1 MATADAI
8 ASCVPELLVRRLVAD
23 PGSAGSPHA
32 DRVPGA
38 LLLADI
44 SGFTAIT
51 DRLARR
57 GPAGAEALS
66 GLLNGA
72 FGRLLTLTG
81 EAGGDV
87 VKFAGDALLVCW
99 PAAGDDPI
107 GALAGAARRAA
118 GCAQAMQATLQ
129 DYASDEGIRLS
140 LRVGIGAGEVVLL
153 DVGGVRDRRELL
165 VAGPA
170 VAQTTGAIAKA
181 RPGQVVVAPEAWALV
196 ADACVGERV
205 AGGVGLTWAPPAPPA
220 EQSAPPAPP
229 DGLEA
234 MLVPYL
240 PRALLGPL
248 RAGHG
253 EWLAELRRVT
263 LALVHLPGL
272 DHTVTLDRAQRV
284 MQALQGAL
292 YRYEGSVN
300 KLSVDDKGT
309 VLVAALGLPPLAHE
323 DDPARGVRAALAM
336 QAALA
341 GFGERAAIGV
351 TTGRVFCGVVGDR
364 RRREYT
370 MLGAVVNLAA
380 RLMQAASGGILC
392 DAATA
397 RLAGAAVAFDE
408 LPSVTVKGYADPVA
422 VYQPG
427 GGAKAAVRPVR
438 TPPVGTLVGRTVERD
453 QLAERLRMLIQTRTG
468 APGRAS
474 VVVIEGEAGIGK
486 SRLVAE
492 LLERARAA
500 GVQVLAG
507 AGDAI
512 ERNTPY
518 HAWREIFLRL
528 PAVDATGDLEASRRT
543 VLDLL
548 GPDRETRQLVP
559 LLNAV
564 LPLEW
569 SETART
575 AELSPQGRAELTRRL
590 LLRLLQAGIG
600 GAPTVLVLEDAHW
613 LDSASTALLLA
624 VSQQLS
630 QLLVMITT
638 RPPDERGALVDDL
651 GWAGYRRLL
660 QVPQTRRLILD
671 ALPPNDVETL
681 VCQRLRV
688 AAVPEA
694 VASFIQGKAEGSPLF
709 SEELAYA
716 LRDAGLIRL
725 VDGRCQLAPG
735 VGDLSGVHL
744 PDTVHGVITSRIDRL
759 SPSQELTLK
768 VASVIGQVFALRVL
782 RDVHPVQEAAAVLLD
797 DLEALAA
804 ANLTA
809 LDTPQPDLAY
819 LFKHIITQE
828 AAYNLMLVSQRQQ
841 LHRSVAEWYERT
853 HAGALT
859 AHAPLLAHH
868 WQAAAVPGKAISYL
882 EQASTQALRTG
893 AYQEAVRGFS
903 RMLQLEDRPRG
914 PGKPEAGRGSRSQA
928 RHRPPDAP
936 TIRRA
941 RWEHQLGDAYLGLGQ
956 LAPAR
961 EHLHA
966 ALALLNR
973 RMPASGRRLAIG
985 LTWQLAQQLR
995 NRLLPR
1001 APVARSP
1008 EARAALLEAAEV
1020 YERLYV
1026 LDFYANRR
1034 TEAIHEAVKGLNLA
1048 EAAGSEAAVAR
1059 LTVVCGVSVGF
1070 LPLHRLARSYI
1081 QQAFTAAGEAA
1092 DPLVR
1097 AWVLQF
1103 AALYGIGM
1111 GQWAQATAHLGEAA
1125 AIMRQFEDRRRL
1137 GEINVLRAC
1146 VAYAQGD
1153 LGRTAALLTEL
1164 RRYADQSRDAQLQ
1177 AWALIA
1183 QATTA
1188 ARSGDLDQAALL
1200 LQGRRA
1206 PALQALLHL
1215 RQGDWQAAREA
1226 VQVALASAGVA
1237 PIKCYWLDLY
1247 ATTAEAAIALWHA
1260 SRQRGPGE
1268 QAVARAAAGQAMRS
1282 LRRYAHVF
1290 PIGQPR
1296 ALLCQGLL
1304 AWVQGRPIQ
1313 ARKAWRRSLAAAE
1326 RLGMRYDQLLA
1337 HLQLGRHGDPSER
1350 HEHLARARQ
1359 LFTQLGTGGPVAG
1372 LEALAAHLP

>member
-1 MATADAI
+1 MAMVATDAI
-8 ASCVPELLVRRLVAD
+8 ASCVPDLLVRRLLAE

-44 SGFTAIT
+44 SGFTAIAE
-51 DRLARR
+51 RLAQR

-66 GLLNGA
+66 RLLNGA
-72 FGRLLTLTG
+72 FGRLLALTG
-81 EAGGDV
+81 AAGGDV
-87 VKFAGDALLVCW
+87 LKFAGDALLVCW
-99 PAAGDDPI
+99 PVTSGDPV
-107 GALAGAARRAA
+107 GALAAMTRRAA
-118 GCAQAMQATLQ
+118 GCALAMQATLR

-165 VAGPA
+165 VSGSA
-170 VAQTTGAIAKA
+170 VPQTTGAATKA
-181 RPGQVVVAPEAWALV
+181 QPDQVLVAPGAWALL
-196 ADACVGERV
+196 ADVCAGERV
-205 AGGVGLTWAPPAPPA
+205 AGGVRLRWAPAPPA
-220 EQSAPPAPP
+220 EEPPPP
-229 DGLEA
+229 PPPTGLDA
-234 MLVPYL
+234 LLMPYL
-240 PRALLGPL
+240 PRALLGSL

-263 LALVHLPGL
+263 LAFVNLPGL
-272 DHTVTLDRAQRV
+272 DHIATLDRAQRA
-284 MQALQGAL
+284 MQALQTAL

-323 DDPARGVRAALAM
+323 DDPARAVKAARAM
-336 QAALA
+336 QAALS
-341 GFGERAAIGV
+341 GLGERAAIGV
-351 TTGRVFCGVVGDR
+351 TTGRVFCGVVGDQ

-380 RLMQAASGGILC
+380 RLMQAAPGGILC

-397 RLAGAAVAFDE
+397 RAAGAAVTFDE
-408 LPSVTVKGYADPVA
+408 LPAVPVKGYAGPVA
-422 VYQPG
+422 VYRPRG
-427 GGAKAAVRPVR
+427 VAKAAVGPAR
-438 TPPVGTLVGRTVERD
+438 TAPVGTLVGRTVEWD
-453 QLAERLRMLIQTRTG
+453 QLTERLRLLVQASSG
-468 APGRAS
+468 APGQAS

-492 LLERARAA
+492 LVAQARGA

-507 AGDAI
+507 AGDAV

-518 HAWREIFLRL
+518 HAWREVFLRL
-528 PAVDATGDLEASRRT
+528 PAVAAAGDLEARRRA

-548 GPDRETRQLVP
+548 GPDPEARELVP
-559 LLNAV
+559 LLNVV

-569 SETART
+569 PQSART
-575 AELSPQGRAELTRRL
+575 AELSPQGRADLTRRL
-590 LLRLLQAGIG
+590 LVRLLQAAIG
-600 GAPTVLVLEDAHW
+600 GAPAVLVLEDGHW
-613 LDSASTALLLA
+613 LDSASSALLLA
-624 VSQQLS
+624 VSRQS
-630 QLLVMITT
+630 APLLVVVAT
-638 RPPDERGALVDDL
+638 RPQEEQGALVDDL

-660 QVPQTRRLILD
+660 QAPQTQRLVLD
-671 ALPPNDVETL
+671 ALPPRDVEAL
-681 VCQRLRV
+681 VCERLGV

-694 VASFIQGKAEGSPLF
+694 VASLIQAKAEGSPLF

-716 LRDAGLIRL
+716 LRDARLIRL

-735 VGDLSGVHL
+735 VGDLSSLHL
-744 PDTVHGVITSRIDRL
+744 PDTVHGVITGRIDRL
-759 SPSQELTLK
+759 TPAQQLTLK
-768 VASVIGQVFALRVL
+768 AASVIGRVFALRIL
-782 RDVHPVQEAAAVLLD
+782 RDVHPMQEAVATLLD
-797 DLEALAA
+797 DLVALQA

-809 LDTPQPDLAY
+809 LDTLEPDLAY
-819 LFKHIITQE
+819 LFKHVITQE
-828 AAYNLMLVSQRQQ
+828 AAYDLMLMSQRRQ

-853 HAGALT
+853 HAGALA

-868 WQAAAVPGKAISYL
+868 WQAAAVSDKAIGYL

-893 AYQEAVRGFS
+893 AYQEAVRGFW
-903 RMLQLEDRPRG
+903 RMLQLDDRPRG
-914 PGKPEAGRGSRSQA
+914 PAA
-928 RHRPPDAP
+928 RHAAPDAP

-956 LAPAR
+956 LGPAR

-973 RMPASGRRLAIG
+973 RMPASGRRLAVG
-985 LTWQLAQQLR
+985 LAWQVAQQVR

-1001 APVARSP
+1001 TPVAGSP

-1020 YERLYV
+1020 YGRLYV
-1026 LDFYANRR
+1026 LDFYANQRAE
-1034 TEAIHEAVKGLNLA
+1034 TIHEAVKGLNLA

-1059 LTVVCGVSVGF
+1059 LTAVCGVSVGF

-1081 QQAFTAAGEAA
+1081 QRALAAASEGA
-1092 DPLVR
+1092 DPVVR

-1103 AALYGIGM
+1103 AALYGIGV
-1111 GQWAQATAHLGEAA
+1111 GQWAQATAHLEEAA
-1125 AIMRQFEDRRRL
+1125 EILRQFEDRRRL

-1153 LGRTAALLTEL
+1153 LGRTTALLEEL
-1164 RRYADQSRDAQLQ
+1164 RRYAGQSRDTQLQ
-1177 AWALIA
+1177 AWALLA
-1183 QATTA
+1183 QATSA
-1188 ARSGDLDQAALL
+1188 VRSGDPDQAALL

-1206 PALQALLHL
+1206 PALEALLHL
-1215 RQGDWQAAREA
+1215 RQGDWQAACDA
-1226 VQVALASAGVA
+1226 VQAALASARVA

-1247 ATTAEAAIALWHA
+1247 ATTTEAAIALWHA
-1260 SRQRGPGE
+1260 SHQRGPGE
-1268 QAVARAAAGQAMRS
+1268 QATARAAAGQAMRS

-1304 AWVQGRPIQ
+1304 AWVAGRPVG

-1337 HLQLGRHGDPSER
+1337 HQQLGRHGDPRER
-1350 HEHLARARQ
+1350 LEHLNRARQ
-1359 LFTQLGTGGPVAG
+1359 LFTELGIGGELAG
-1372 LEALAAHLP
+1372 LETLAAHLP

>member
-1 MATADAI
+1 MAMVATDAI
-8 ASCVPELLVRRLVAD
+8 ASCVPDLLVRRLLAE

-44 SGFTAIT
+44 SGFTAIAE
-51 DRLARR
+51 RLAQR

-66 GLLNGA
+66 RLLNGA
-72 FGRLLTLTG
+72 FGRLLALTG
-81 EAGGDV
+81 AAGGDV
-87 VKFAGDALLVCW
+87 LKFAGDALLVCW
-99 PAAGDDPI
+99 PVTSGDPV
-107 GALAGAARRAA
+107 GALAAMTRRAA
-118 GCAQAMQATLQ
+118 GCALAMQATLR

-165 VAGPA
+165 VSGSA
-170 VAQTTGAIAKA
+170 VPQTTGAATKA
-181 RPGQVVVAPEAWALV
+181 QPDQVLVAPGAWALL
-196 ADACVGERV
+196 ADVCAGERV
-205 AGGVGLTWAPPAPPA
+205 AGGVRLRWAPAPPA
-220 EQSAPPAPP
+220 EEPPPP
-229 DGLEA
+229 PPPTGLDA
-234 MLVPYL
+234 LLMPYL
-240 PRALLGPL
+240 PRALLGSL

-263 LALVHLPGL
+263 LAFVNLPGL
-272 DHTVTLDRAQRV
+272 DHIATLDRAQRA
-284 MQALQGAL
+284 MQALQTAL

-323 DDPARGVRAALAM
+323 DDPARAVKAARAM
-336 QAALA
+336 QAALS
-341 GFGERAAIGV
+341 GLGERAAIGV
-351 TTGRVFCGVVGDR
+351 TTGRVFCGVVGDQ

-380 RLMQAASGGILC
+380 RLMQAAPGGILC

-397 RLAGAAVAFDE
+397 RAAGAAVTFDE
-408 LPSVTVKGYADPVA
+408 LPAVPVKGYADPVA
-422 VYQPG
+422 VYRPRG
-427 GGAKAAVRPVR
+427 VAKAAVGPAR
-438 TPPVGTLVGRTVERD
+438 TAPVGTLVGRTVERD
-453 QLAERLRMLIQTRTG
+453 QLTERLRLLVQASSG
-468 APGRAS
+468 APGQAS
-474 VVVIEGEAGIGK
+474 VMVIEGEAGIGK

-492 LLERARAA
+492 LVAQARGAD
-500 GVQVLAG
+500 VQVLAG
-507 AGDAI
+507 AGDAV

-518 HAWREIFLRL
+518 HAWREVFLRL
-528 PAVDATGDLEASRRT
+528 PAVAAAGDLEARRRA

-548 GPDRETRQLVP
+548 GPDPEARELVP
-559 LLNAV
+559 LLNVV

-569 SETART
+569 PQSART
-575 AELSPQGRAELTRRL
+575 AELSPQGRADLTRRL
-590 LLRLLQAGIG
+590 LVRLLQAAIG
-600 GAPTVLVLEDAHW
+600 GAPAVLVLEDGHW
-613 LDSASTALLLA
+613 LDSASSALLLA
-624 VSQQLS
+624 VSRQS
-630 QLLVMITT
+630 APLLVVVAT
-638 RPPDERGALVDDL
+638 RPQEEQGALVDDL

-660 QVPQTRRLILD
+660 QAPQTQRLVLD
-671 ALPPNDVETL
+671 ALPPRDVEAL
-681 VCQRLRV
+681 VCERLGV

-694 VASFIQGKAEGSPLF
+694 VASLIQAKAEGSPLF

-716 LRDAGLIRL
+716 LRDARLIRL

-735 VGDLSGVHL
+735 VGDLSSLHL
-744 PDTVHGVITSRIDRL
+744 PDTVHGVITGRIDRL
-759 SPSQELTLK
+759 TPAQQLTLK
-768 VASVIGQVFALRVL
+768 AASVIGRVFALRIL
-782 RDVHPVQEAAAVLLD
+782 RDVHPMQEAVATLLD
-797 DLEALAA
+797 DLVALQA

-809 LDTPQPDLAY
+809 LDTLEPDLAY
-819 LFKHIITQE
+819 LFKHVITQE
-828 AAYNLMLVSQRQQ
+828 AAYDLMLMSQRRQ

-853 HAGALT
+853 HAGALA

-868 WQAAAVPGKAISYL
+868 WQAAAVSDKAIGYL

-893 AYQEAVRGFS
+893 AYQEAVRGFW
-903 RMLQLEDRPRG
+903 RMLQLDDRPRG
-914 PGKPEAGRGSRSQA
+914 PAA
-928 RHRPPDAP
+928 RHAAPDAP

-956 LAPAR
+956 LGPAR

-973 RMPASGRRLAIG
+973 RMPASGRRLAVG
-985 LTWQLAQQLR
+985 LAWQVAQQVR

-1001 APVARSP
+1001 TPVAGSP

-1020 YERLYV
+1020 YGRLYV
-1026 LDFYANRR
+1026 LDFYANQRAE
-1034 TEAIHEAVKGLNLA
+1034 TIHEAVKGLNLA

-1059 LTVVCGVSVGF
+1059 LTAVCGVSVGF

-1081 QQAFTAAGEAA
+1081 QRALAAASEGA
-1092 DPLVR
+1092 DPVVR

-1103 AALYGIGM
+1103 AALYGIGV
-1111 GQWAQATAHLGEAA
+1111 GQWAQATAHLEEAA
-1125 AIMRQFEDRRRL
+1125 EILRQFEDRRRL

-1153 LGRTAALLTEL
+1153 LGRTAALLAEL
-1164 RRYADQSRDAQLQ
+1164 RRYADQIHDAQLQ

-1268 QAVARAAAGQAMRS
+1268 QATARAAAGQAMRS

-1304 AWVQGRPIQ
+1304 AWVGERPDR

-1337 HLQLGRHGDPSER
+1337 HQQLGRHGDPSER

-1359 LFTQLGTGGPVAG
+1359 LSTQLGTGGPVAG

>member
-1 MATADAI
+1 MAMVATDAI
-8 ASCVPELLVRRLVAD
+8 ASCVPDLLVRRLLAE

-44 SGFTAIT
+44 SGFTAIAE
-51 DRLARR
+51 RLAQR

-66 GLLNGA
+66 RLLNGA
-72 FGRLLTLTG
+72 FGRLLALTG
-81 EAGGDV
+81 AAGGDV
-87 VKFAGDALLVCW
+87 LKFAGDALLVCW
-99 PAAGDDPI
+99 PVTSGDPV
-107 GALAGAARRAA
+107 GALAAMTRRAA
-118 GCAQAMQATLQ
+118 GCALAMQATLR

-165 VAGPA
+165 VSGSA
-170 VAQTTGAIAKA
+170 VPQTTGAATKA
-181 RPGQVVVAPEAWALV
+181 QPDQVLVAPGAWALL
-196 ADACVGERV
+196 ADVCAGERV
-205 AGGVGLTWAPPAPPA
+205 AGGVRLRWAPAPPA
-220 EQSAPPAPP
+220 EEPPPP
-229 DGLEA
+229 PPPTGLDA
-234 MLVPYL
+234 LLMPYL
-240 PRALLGPL
+240 PRALLGSL

-263 LALVHLPGL
+263 LAFVNLPGL
-272 DHTVTLDRAQRV
+272 DHIATLDRAQRA
-284 MQALQGAL
+284 MQALQTAL

-323 DDPARGVRAALAM
+323 DDPARAVKAARAM
-336 QAALA
+336 QAALS
-341 GFGERAAIGV
+341 GLGERAAIGV
-351 TTGRVFCGVVGDR
+351 TTGRVFCGVVGDQ

-380 RLMQAASGGILC
+380 RLMQAAPGGILC

-397 RLAGAAVAFDE
+397 RAAGAAVTFDE
-408 LPSVTVKGYADPVA
+408 LPAVPVKGYADPVA
-422 VYQPG
+422 VYRPRG
-427 GGAKAAVRPVR
+427 VAKAAVGPAR
-438 TPPVGTLVGRTVERD
+438 TAPVGTLVGRTVERD
-453 QLAERLRMLIQTRTG
+453 QLTERLRLLVQASSG
-468 APGRAS
+468 APGQAS
-474 VVVIEGEAGIGK
+474 VMVIEGEAGIGK

-492 LLERARAA
+492 LVAQARGAD
-500 GVQVLAG
+500 VQVLAG
-507 AGDAI
+507 AGDAV

-518 HAWREIFLRL
+518 HAWREVFLRL
-528 PAVDATGDLEASRRT
+528 PAVAAAGDLEARRRA

-548 GPDRETRQLVP
+548 GPDPEARELVP
-559 LLNAV
+559 LLNVV

-569 SETART
+569 PQSART
-575 AELSPQGRAELTRRL
+575 AELSPQGRADLTRRL
-590 LLRLLQAGIG
+590 LVRLL
-600 GAPTVLVLEDAHW
+600 EDGHW
-613 LDSASTALLLA
+613 LDSASSALLLA
-624 VSQQLS
+624 VSRQS
-630 QLLVMITT
+630 APLLVVVAT
-638 RPPDERGALVDDL
+638 RPQEEQGALVDDL

-660 QVPQTRRLILD
+660 QAPQTQRLVLD
-671 ALPPNDVETL
+671 ALPPRDVEAL
-681 VCQRLRV
+681 VCERLGV

-694 VASFIQGKAEGSPLF
+694 VASLIQAKAEGSPLF

-716 LRDAGLIRL
+716 LRDARLIRL

-735 VGDLSGVHL
+735 VGDLSSLHL
-744 PDTVHGVITSRIDRL
+744 PDTVHGVITGRIDRL
-759 SPSQELTLK
+759 TPAQQLTLK
-768 VASVIGQVFALRVL
+768 AASVIGRVFALRIL
-782 RDVHPVQEAAAVLLD
+782 RDVHPMQEAVATLLD
-797 DLEALAA
+797 DLVALQA

-809 LDTPQPDLAY
+809 LDTLEPDLAY
-819 LFKHIITQE
+819 LFKHVITQE
-828 AAYNLMLVSQRQQ
+828 AAYDLMLMSQRRQ

-853 HAGALT
+853 HAGALA

-868 WQAAAVPGKAISYL
+868 WQAAAVSDKAIGYL

-893 AYQEAVRGFS
+893 AYQEAVRGFW
-903 RMLQLEDRPRG
+903 RMLQLDDRPRG
-914 PGKPEAGRGSRSQA
+914 PAA
-928 RHRPPDAP
+928 RHAAPDAP

-956 LAPAR
+956 LGPAR

-973 RMPASGRRLAIG
+973 RMPASGRRLAVG
-985 LTWQLAQQLR
+985 LAWQVAQQVR

-1001 APVARSP
+1001 TPVAGSP

-1020 YERLYV
+1020 YGRLYV
-1026 LDFYANRR
+1026 LDFYANQRAE
-1034 TEAIHEAVKGLNLA
+1034 TIHEAVKGLNLA

-1059 LTVVCGVSVGF
+1059 LTAVCGVSVGF

-1081 QQAFTAAGEAA
+1081 QRALAAASEGA
-1092 DPLVR
+1092 DPVVR

-1103 AALYGIGM
+1103 AALYGIGV
-1111 GQWAQATAHLGEAA
+1111 GQWAQATAHLEEAA
-1125 AIMRQFEDRRRL
+1125 EILRQFEDRRRL

-1153 LGRTAALLTEL
+1153 LGRTTALLEEL
-1164 RRYADQSRDAQLQ
+1164 RRYAGQSRDTQLQ
-1177 AWALIA
+1177 AWALLA
-1183 QATTA
+1183 QATSA
-1188 ARSGDLDQAALL
+1188 VRSGDPDQAALL

-1206 PALQALLHL
+1206 PALEALLHL
-1215 RQGDWQAAREA
+1215 RQGDWQAACDA
-1226 VQVALASAGVA
+1226 VQAALASARVA

-1247 ATTAEAAIALWHA
+1247 ATTTEAAIALWHA
-1260 SRQRGPGE
+1260 SHQRGPGE
-1268 QAVARAAAGQAMRS
+1268 QATARAAAGQAMRS

-1304 AWVQGRPIQ
+1304 AWVAGRPVG

-1337 HLQLGRHGDPSER
+1337 HQQLGRHGDPRER
-1350 HEHLARARQ
+1350 LEHLNRARQ
-1359 LFTQLGTGGPVAG
+1359 LFTELGIGGELAG
-1372 LEALAAHLP
+1372 LETLAAHLP